1 LSDLAIESLHVYIY
15 NVGQVEKNGE
25 SYKERYNNY
34 CKFQKMNPHT
44 PAMMTTL
51 GIDQTVFRTFMDEI
65 LFPEIE

>member
-1 LSDLAIESLHVYIY
+1 
-15 NVGQVEKNGE
+15 
-25 SYKERYNNY
+25 
-34 CKFQKMNPHT
+34 MNPHT